1 MILEYNII
9 DMPFVAIAIMGLF
22 TLVAIMFVIES
33 TIQNYY
39 ASEV

>member
-22 TLVAIMFVIES
+22 TLFAIMFAIES
-33 TIQNYY
+33 TREDQYTSQI
-39 ASEV
+39 